1 MTLIVRPASVQDAAA
16 IREVHAESWRAA
28 YRGLVPDEV
37 IEHRIGRKDEQ
48 WYRTMIDRPG
58 TPRAGTFVA
67 VMDDRV
73 VGFSHFRAAT
83 DDDLG
88 PDFGDI
94 RMFYLLQEVWGQGVA
109 RPLLEVTLDDLR
121 VLTFRVA
128 LLSVFRD
135 NPRACRFYESAGFRQ
150 DDFEVFR
157 DCGGRDLA
165 IIRYRLHL

>member
-1 MTLIVRPASVQDAAA
+1 MTVIVRPASVQDAAA

-37 IEHRIGRKDEQ
+37 IEERIGRKDVE

-58 TPRAGTFVA
+58 TPRAGTFVSIA
-67 VMDDRV
+67 DDRV
-73 VGFSHFRAAT
+73 VGFSHFSEAT

-94 RMFYLLQEVWGQGVA
+94 RMFYLLKEFWGQGAA
-109 RPLLEVTLDDLR
+109 RPLLEYTLDDLR
-121 VLTFRVA
+121 VLEFRVA
-128 LLSVFRD
+128 VLSVFRD

-150 DDFEVFR
+150 DDHEVWR
-157 DCGGRDLA
+157 DYGGRELA
-165 IIRYRLHL
+165 IIRYRLPL